1 MELDAEFNYERDERI
16 VPKVLCCMCGL
27 LIDSNPCNM
36 CPSCLRSHVDIT
48 ASLQKEYI
56 IVYCPECT
64 RYLQPPQYWS
74 RADLESR
81 ELLTICLKRIKGM
94 SRNVFKL
101 IDAGF
106 IWTEPHS
113 KRLKV
118 KLVLQKEV
126 MSNIV
131 IQQACVVEYVVLWQ
145 QCPTC
150 QKVAT
155 GQPQWDACVQLRQ
168 KASHKKTFLYLEQMI
183 LKHKLHENF
192 TRIESQPEGLD
203 FFFAHKSHAMNFL
216 EFLNRNSPVTRRDA
230 VQLVSHDSKNN
241 TAVQHYT
248 FSLEISPIC
257 REDLL
262 LLPYQNYYLK
272 LGGLGPLVLVHK
284 VYSSIVLL
292 DPKTLRAGEFTG
304 AFYWKKPFQPLMNS
318 RQLTEF
324 YVLQCSL
331 TGVTNGRYQLGVVTV
346 CLSSEVGAGREWIV
360 SSHLGGILQPGDLAM
375 GYLLQGTNFNNEEW
389 DSQRY
394 KPEQLQEVVLVRKHF
409 PAQKARRHKRVW
421 KIKHL
426 DVVDPVAMGRS
437 AKLQEELEEERRE
450 FEDDLERDAELRRDV
465 PIYRMLESELAQR
478 NGKKEK
484 QRERQST
491 RDHLNGNKQETGGGM
506 EENHN
511 NDEEYDDDDEVPQI
525 GLEELLDELR
535 IEDDVI
541 DNDIT
546 RNAAAEGAEEDEGE
560 EQLRK
565 KQRAE

>member
-1 MELDAEFNYERDERI
+1 MDLDGGFHHERDEQI

-27 LIDSNPCNM
+27 LVDSNPSNM

-48 ASLQKEYI
+48 ESLQKEYI
-56 IVYCPECT
+56 IVYCPECA

-74 RADLESR
+74 HAELESR

-101 IDAGF
+101 VDAGF

-126 MSNIV
+126 LNNIV

-155 GQPQWDACVQLRQ
+155 GQPQWDACVQARQ
-168 KASHKKTFLYLEQMI
+168 KATHKKTFLFIEQLI
-183 LKHKLHENF
+183 LKHKLHESF
-192 TRIESQPEGLD
+192 VRVESQPDGLD

-216 EFLNRNSPVTRRDA
+216 EFLNRNSPITRRDA

-241 TAVQHYT
+241 TAVQHHT
-248 FSLEISPIC
+248 FSVEIASLC

-272 LGGLGPLVLVHK
+272 LGGLGPLVIVHK

-304 AFYWKKPFQPLMNS
+304 QFYWKKPFSSIMSS
-318 RQLTEF
+318 RELTEF
-324 YVLQCSL
+324 YVLECTP
-331 TGVTNGRYQLGVVTV
+331 TGVTNGRYQLGIVTV
-346 CLSSEVGAGREWIV
+346 CLSAEVGQGREWIV
-360 SSHLGGILQPGDLAM
+360 TSHLGGMLQPGDLAM
-375 GYLLQGTNFNNEEW
+375 GYLLEGKNFNNEEW

-394 KPEQLQEVVLVRKHF
+394 KPEQLQDVVLVRKHF
-409 PAQKARRHKRVW
+409 PAQKARRHRRVW
-421 KIKHL
+421 KLKHL
-426 DVVDPVAMGRS
+426 DVVDPVSVGRN
-437 AKLQEELEEERRE
+437 AKRQEELEEERRE
-450 FEDDLERDAELRRDV
+450 FEDELERDAEFRRDV
-465 PIYRMLESELAQR
+465 PIYKMSEAELAQR
-478 NGKKEK
+478 APVSGIGGREAEDEDEADKEAP
-484 QRERQST
+484 E
-491 RDHLNGNKQETGGGM
+491 
-506 EENHN
+506 
-511 NDEEYDDDDEVPQI
+511 I
-525 GLEELLDELR
+525 ALEEMLDELR
-535 IEDDVI
+535 IEDDAL
-541 DNDIT
+541 D
-546 RNAAAEGAEEDEGE
+546 AADDGAEDVDAENP
-560 EQLRK
+560 K
-565 KQRAE
+565 KRRRAE